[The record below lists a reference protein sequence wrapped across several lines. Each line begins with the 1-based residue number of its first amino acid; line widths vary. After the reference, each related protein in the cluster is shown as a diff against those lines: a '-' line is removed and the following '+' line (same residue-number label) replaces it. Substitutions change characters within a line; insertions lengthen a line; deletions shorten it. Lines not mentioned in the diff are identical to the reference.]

1 MTIRVLS
8 WKFNGASNK
17 WSVFNEILNSEFGD
31 IDVICLL
38 ETRCL
43 LPQLNELAD
52 YGEWIGVDASI
63 KDLRYSG
70 GIGNLV
76 KGG

>member
-8 WKFNGASNK
+8 WNVNEASNK
-17 WSVFNEILNSEFGD
+17 WSALNEVLTSEFGD

-43 LPQLNELAD
+43 LSQLNELAD

-63 KDLRYSG
+63 KVLRYSV
-70 GIGNLV
+70 GIGILV